1 MVKGAYIIYHYPP
14 KIIWIRIFT
23 RSILNDGD
31 IPENIALQG
40 SSGNEAPVASNIGKR
55 NV

>member
-1 MVKGAYIIYHYPP
+1 MYHYQP
-14 KIIWIRIFT
+14 KIIWIGIYI
-23 RSILNDGD
+23 RSILNEGD

-40 SSGNEAPVASNIGKR
+40 SSGNEAPVAFNIGKR

>member
-1 MVKGAYIIYHYPP
+1 MYHYQP
-14 KIIWIRIFT
+14 KIIWIGIFI
-23 RSILNDGD
+23 RSILNEGD

-40 SSGNEAPVASNIGKR
+40 SSGNEAPVAFNIRKR